1 VAHRGGLDSPAMK
14 KILLLVVFGGL
25 LALAAK
31 KVRSV

>member
-1 VAHRGGLDSPAMK
+1 MDGRSRLGCSPLQK
-14 KILLLVVFGGL
+14 LRLLVIFGGL